1 MSQNFKWQNMEP
13 VPTSGLMNP
22 FLCFQI
28 QLIFTLKTN
37 QNPGIR
43 FKITPYI
50 IFSLCLTKFL
60 AFSQF
65 YS

>member
-1 MSQNFKWQNMEP
+1 MSQNFKRQNMEP
-13 VPTSGLMNP
+13 VPTNRLMYP

-28 QLIFTLKTN
+28 QLIFALKTN
-37 QNPGIR
+37 QNPGIM
-43 FKITPYI
+43 FKITQNI

-65 YS
+65 YL